1 MATQSVVGDKS
12 LAFAKRIAKCYRHLR
27 DKKRESVMSK
37 QLLRSGTSIGANVR
51 EGLYAQSR
59 KDFISKL
66 NIALKEAGE
75 TDYWLDVIHSAEYFT
90 DDEFNSLKADNN
102 ELLRLLISIIKKT
115 KDNSEQRTDNS
126 GRDSD
131 REKQP

>member
-1 MATQSVVGDKS
+1 MARESIVGEKS
-12 LAFAKRIAKCYRHLR
+12 LVFGKRIAKCYRYLR
-27 DKKRESVMSK
+27 DKKRETVMSK

-90 DDEFNSLKADNN
+90 DDEFNSLKADND
-102 ELLRLLISIIKKT
+102 ELLKLLTSIIKTT
-115 KDNSEQRTDNS
+115 KSNDKEET
-126 GRDSD
+126 
-131 REKQP
+131 